1 MSKEVAKKEKKK
13 SGVGKF
19 LLGAAVGAGLGIL
32 FAPQKGSDTRK
43 MLKEKMDELI
53 KKAKNIDVEEV
64 KENIQFKISEI
75 QDELQDLDKEKVLK
89 IAQEKGEQ
97 IKDKCQELVQYAI
110 DKGTPVLEK
119 AANEVREK
127 AIDVVKEILA
137 KLEKQDKKSK

>member
-64 KENIQFKISEI
+64 KDNIQLKISEI
-75 QDELQDLDKEKVLK
+75 QD
-89 IAQEKGEQ
+89 
-97 IKDKCQELVQYAI
+97 
-110 DKGTPVLEK
+110 
-119 AANEVREK
+119 
-127 AIDVVKEILA
+127 
-137 KLEKQDKKSK
+137 

>member
-53 KKAKNIDVEEV
+53 RKAKNIDVEEV
-64 KENIQFKISEI
+64 KDNIQLKISEI

>member
-64 KENIQFKISEI
+64 KDNIQLKISEI

-127 AIDVVKEILA
+127 AIDVVKEI
-137 KLEKQDKKSK
+137 

>member
-1 MSKEVAKKEKKK
+1 M
-13 SGVGKF
+13 
-19 LLGAAVGAGLGIL
+19 
-32 FAPQKGSDTRK
+32 
-43 MLKEKMDELI
+43 
-53 KKAKNIDVEEV
+53 
-64 KENIQFKISEI
+64 
-75 QDELQDLDKEKVLK
+75 K

>member
-64 KENIQFKISEI
+64 KENIQLKISEI

>member
-1 MSKEVAKKEKKK
+1 MSKEAAKKEKKK

-64 KENIQFKISEI
+64 KDNIQLKISEI

>member
-19 LLGAAVGAGLGIL
+19 LLGAAIGAGLGIL

-64 KENIQFKISEI
+64 KDNIQLKISEI

>member
-64 KENIQFKISEI
+64 KDNIQLKISEI

>member
-64 KENIQFKISEI
+64 KDNIQLKISEI

-127 AIDVVKEILA
+127 AIDVVKESLA

>member
-1 MSKEVAKKEKKK
+1 
-13 SGVGKF
+13 
-19 LLGAAVGAGLGIL
+19 
-32 FAPQKGSDTRK
+32 
-43 MLKEKMDELI
+43 MDELI

-64 KENIQFKISEI
+64 KDNIQLKISEI

>member
-19 LLGAAVGAGLGIL
+19 LLGAAVVAGLGIL

-64 KENIQFKISEI
+64 KDNIQLKISEI

>member
-19 LLGAAVGAGLGIL
+19 FLGAAVGAGLGIL

-64 KENIQFKISEI
+64 KDNIQLKISEI